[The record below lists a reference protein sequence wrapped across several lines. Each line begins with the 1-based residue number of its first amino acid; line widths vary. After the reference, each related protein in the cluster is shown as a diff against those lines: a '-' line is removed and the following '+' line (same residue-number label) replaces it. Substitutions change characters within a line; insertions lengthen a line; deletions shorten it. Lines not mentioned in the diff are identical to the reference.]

1 MKITAVKG
9 IPLGCTCSPISDAL
23 STSAA
28 RQALLVRIE
37 TDSGYYGIGEAFTY
51 GAPLAVMKYIVE
63 MQLAPIL
70 MDQDPVQIE
79 KHWNT
84 MYWRTIAHGRRSMVM
99 GAISGIDIALWD

>member
-51 GAPLAVMKYIVE
+51 GAPWL
-63 MQLAPIL
+63 
-70 MDQDPVQIE
+70 
-79 KHWNT
+79 
-84 MYWRTIAHGRRSMVM
+84 S
-99 GAISGIDIALWD
+99 

>member
-70 MDQDPVQIE
+70 MDLTRFRLKSIGTPC
-79 KHWNT
+79 T
-84 MYWRTIAHGRRSMVM
+84 
-99 GAISGIDIALWD
+99 GAPLPMAAEAW